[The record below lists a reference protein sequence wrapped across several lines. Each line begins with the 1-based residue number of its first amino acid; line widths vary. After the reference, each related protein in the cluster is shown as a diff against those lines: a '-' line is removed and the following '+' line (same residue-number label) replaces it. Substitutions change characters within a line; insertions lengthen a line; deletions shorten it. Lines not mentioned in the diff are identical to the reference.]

1 MSGRVSTGIHGW
13 MNDILHKSNMFKTRI
28 ERFPDLRIWPC
39 EYFQN
44 LTYLQFSKLSELMF
58 FLLKST
64 ESNTLEIGL
73 GSPIKNENFDAM
85 FKVKDIALSFKN
97 FNH

>member
-13 MNDILHKSNMFKTRI
+13 MNDILHKSNMFKMRI

-44 LTYLQFSKLSELMF
+44 LTYLQFSKLSELIVF
-58 FLLKST
+58 YCH
-64 ESNTLEIGL
+64 
-73 GSPIKNENFDAM
+73 FDFVITAIEHD
-85 FKVKDIALSFKN
+85 KRQ
-97 FNH
+97 